1 MLVIFLA
8 SEGWLG
14 AGPKMCA
21 GRMEGAACTQSC
33 ENKGEAENFRVKQVL
48 VESVGS
54 FLLGNTSAMVLNLPD
69 ARTFGY
75 SS

>member
-1 MLVIFLA
+1 MFLA

-21 GRMEGAACTQSC
+21 GRMEGAACTQDC
-33 ENKGEAENFRVKQVL
+33 ENKGEAESFRVKQVL

-54 FLLGNTSAMVLNLPD
+54 FLLRNTIVMVLNLPD